1 MEARG
6 IGTEM
11 LINGVQKG
19 SMDLIGDWTLA
30 ADQVLVF

>member
-6 IGTEM
+6 IGSEM
-11 LINGVQKG
+11 LVEGVLRG
-19 SMDLIGDWTLA
+19 SMDMMGDWTLA

>member
-6 IGTEM
+6 IGPEM
-11 LINGVQKG
+11 LVEGVKKG
-19 SMDLIGDWTLA
+19 SMDMMGDWSLA

>member
-6 IGTEM
+6 IGPEM
-11 LINGVQKG
+11 LVKGVKG
-19 SMDLIGDWTLA
+19 GSLDLMGDWTLT

>member
-11 LINGVQKG
+11 LTNGVQKG